1 MALYSLN
8 ASMSFI
14 QRLRD
19 LISQID
25 ANMAHGTDALYAQY
39 LMCTHIVFFLQ
50 NMKMTACLLIFYM
63 F

>member
-8 ASMSFI
+8 ASVSFI

-25 ANMAHGTDALYAQY
+25 ANMAHGTDALYA
-39 LMCTHIVFFLQ
+39 
-50 NMKMTACLLIFYM
+50 
-63 F
+63 